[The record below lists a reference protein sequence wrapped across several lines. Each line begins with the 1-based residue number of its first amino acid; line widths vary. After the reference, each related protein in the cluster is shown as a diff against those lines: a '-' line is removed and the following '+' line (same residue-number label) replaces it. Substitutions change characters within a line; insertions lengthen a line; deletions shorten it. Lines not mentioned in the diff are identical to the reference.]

1 MSCSTCSLPLFPSL
15 YLSLLSIFLATPFF
29 KLYSSVSHH
38 QPSLPPLTSLRWFIA
53 QWFFSKLLENYR
65 KEITEQSSAK
75 SSDFI
80 DSKSNDDFDLFSHN
94 DANLQSNCVDTSCEN
109 PKNVIINS
117 ALDQI
122 PVKRVKLNYKQ
133 I

>member
-1 MSCSTCSLPLFPSL
+1 M
-15 YLSLLSIFLATPFF
+15 A
-29 KLYSSVSHH
+29 YSA
-38 QPSLPPLTSLRWFIA
+38 I
-53 QWFFSKLLENYR
+53 FFSKLLEDNR
-65 KEITEQSSAK
+65 KEIIEQSSAK

-80 DSKSNDDFDLFSHN
+80 DSKSNNDFDLFNHN
-94 DANLQSNCVDTSCEN
+94 DAKLQSNCVDTSCEN
-109 PKNVIINS
+109 PENVIINS

>member
-1 MSCSTCSLPLFPSL
+1 M
-15 YLSLLSIFLATPFF
+15 A
-29 KLYSSVSHH
+29 YSAMV
-38 QPSLPPLTSLRWFIA
+38 
-53 QWFFSKLLENYR
+53 FSKLLEDYR

-80 DSKSNDDFDLFSHN
+80 DSKNNDDFDLFNHN
-94 DANLQSNCVDTSCEN
+94 DANLQSKCVDTSCEN